1 MRRDCENPARSAMRH
16 LLAPLVLL
24 CLTAC
29 ANKSYVVLLPDA
41 AGSVGKVVVSN
52 AQGSTQLTQAS
63 EGARM
68 GGEPGKTFP
77 VSPEQI
83 AKDFGAALAASPKAP
98 RSFLLYFDMG
108 ATLTPESQS
117 ALQEILAEIAQR
129 PGADVSVIGHTD
141 TAGED
146 QANYELGLR
155 RATTVAELMGATG
168 LPRERMSIE
177 SHGEKN
183 PMVPTPDNTN
193 EPRNR
198 RVEVTVR

>member
-1 MRRDCENPARSAMRH
+1 MRLLCH
-16 LLAPLVLL
+16 LVAALALL

-41 AGSVGKVVVSN
+41 SGAVGQVVVRN
-52 AQGSTQLTQAS
+52 DKGSTQLTHAS

-68 GGEPGKTFP
+68 GGEPGKTFTVP
-77 VSPEQI
+77 PEQI

-98 RSFLLYFDMG
+98 RSFLLYFDVG
-108 ATLTPESQS
+108 AKLTPESQS
-117 ALQEILAEIAQR
+117 LLQDILSEVQQR

-141 TAGED
+141 TAGD
-146 QANYELGLR
+146 ALANYELGLQ
-155 RATTVAELMGATG
+155 RATSVAELIGNSG
-168 LPRERMSIE
+168 LPRERMSVE

-183 PMVPTPDNTN
+183 LMVPTPDNTN